1 MNDSAIKS
9 YCIWARKEL
18 MAEVER
24 RCAIYDISENPTR
37 PADADAVNGLVLT
50 GAEKAQRKELLGTI
64 REEGYGQIVERAAY
78 TWFNRIMAI
87 RFMEVNDLL
96 PSRTRMLSANDG
108 SFKPQVLAEA
118 LSVDIE
124 RLDRARA
131 AELVQAG
138 DDEATFRCLFLAQCA
153 ELADCMPDVFEK
165 VGAAMELLLPD
176 GLLRDGGVVNRIVTD
191 ISESDWREGVQIVGW
206 MYQYYVSEKKDDYFS
221 SKRKASAED
230 IPCATQLFTPEWIV
244 RYLTENSLGRLWML
258 NNPQSGLAS
267 KMDYYFAPEDDADEF
282 LKIDDPEEITVLDP
296 ACGSGHIL
304 VYAFDLLA
312 AMYEERGYA
321 RRDIP
326 QLVLEKNLTGIEIDP
341 RAAAM
346 ASFALT
352 MKACEY
358 DGRFMRRGVR
368 PRITV
373 LEKVEFDEEQRRAI
387 ADMRHKQERPDMPF
401 LLGQTELLETL
412 AHLDEVGSL
421 FEPTPED
428 MGALRAA
435 VASFEDE
442 ADIFRFN
449 AKELTGRTLVELE
462 PLAAKYDV
470 VIANPPYMGS
480 SNMNS
485 WLSKWIK
492 DAYPNEKTDLFSAF
506 IKRNTVFAKPN
517 GELGFMSPYVWMF
530 ISSYEKLRRELI
542 DNKTITSLI
551 QLEYSGFAE
560 ATVPI
565 CTFTLHN
572 TRVDGYKGAYIRL
585 SDFRGSA
592 NQAPKTLEAIQNP
605 DCGWLYHTDADNYK
619 SIPGWPIAYWAS
631 LAMREAFEKG
641 TLLGEYCA
649 VKQGLAT
656 TDNKKFLR
664 LWHEISI
671 DLIDF
676 ECDSTDHIKAR
687 NSKWFPYNK
696 GGEFRKWY
704 GNYDYVVDYSNDGKE
719 IKASVLKKYPYLKTP
734 WFVVKNTEYY
744 FNESITWSLISSAA
758 PAFRYRTPGS
768 IFDVSGMS
776 MFVPKDK
783 QGFLLS
789 FCDSSVALWMLR
801 ILAPTLNFQVGDIA
815 RLPVIEDKSFA
826 HDSLVRQNIAL
837 AKTDWDVFET
847 SWDFECHPLVRG
859 ALVSEAFNAWSTEC
873 QERFDTLRANEEE
886 LNRIF
891 VHIYHMEDEVP
902 TDVPDDKVS
911 VRRADLL
918 RDVKSLI
925 SYAVGCTMG
934 RYSLDK
940 PGLVLANQGDGLD
953 EYLEQV
959 PDSTFKPDEDGIIPL
974 TDIEY
979 FHDDAIGLFV
989 DFLRVAY
996 GDEHLE
1002 ENLKFVADAIGSD
1015 GTSRQI
1021 IRAYFRNDFFA
1032 DHCKTYSVPGAGK
1045 RPIYWLF
1052 DSGKKGGFRALFYM
1066 HRYTPDLLARLRT
1079 EYVHPQQERYRT
1091 QLERIDDL
1099 MQTADKREQATL
1111 RKEHKKISDQLAEIN
1126 VYEEKVHH
1134 LADQMIS
1141 IDLDDGVKHNY
1152 ALFQDVLAKIK

>member
-1 MNDSAIKS
+1 
-9 YCIWARKEL
+9 

-24 RCAIYDISENPTR
+24 RCAIYDISENLTS
-37 PADADAVNGLVLT
+37 PADADAVNGQVLT
-50 GAEKAQRKELLGTI
+50 GAEKEQRKELLGTV
-64 REEGYGQIVERAAY
+64 REEGYDQVVERAAY

-124 RLDRARA
+124 GLDRARA
-131 AELVQAG
+131 AELVQGG
-138 DDEATFRCLFLAQCA
+138 DDEATFRYLFLAQCA

-176 GLLRDGGVVNRIVTD
+176 GLLREGGVVNRIVVD
-191 ISESDWREGVQIVGW
+191 IPESDWREGVQIVGW
-206 MYQYYVSEKKDDYFS
+206 MYQYYVSEKKDEYFT

-267 KMDYYFAPEDDADEF
+267 EMDYYLVPEGDAGEF
-282 LKIDDPEEITVLDP
+282 LKIEDPEEITVLDP

-358 DGRFMRRGVR
+358 DGRFLRRGVR
-368 PRITV
+368 PCITV
-373 LEKVEFDEEQRRAI
+373 LGKMELDEEQRRVI
-387 ADMRHKQERPDMPF
+387 ADMRHKQERFDAPF
-401 LLGQTELLETL
+401 LLDQAELLEVLT
-412 AHLDEVGSL
+412 HLDEVGSL
-421 FEPTPED
+421 FEPTSED
-428 MGALRAA
+428 MGLLRATA
-435 VASFEDE
+435 ASLEDGAGIFGFE
-442 ADIFRFN
+442 
-449 AKELTGRTLVELE
+449 AKEQISRVLAELE
-462 PLAAKYDV
+462 PLVAKYDV

-480 SNMNS
+480 GNMNQ
-485 WLSKWIK
+485 WLSGWVKEH
-492 DAYPNEKTDLFSAF
+492 YPDEKNDLFSAF
-506 IKRNTVFAKPN
+506 FKRNIKFAVPD
-517 GELGFMSPYVWMF
+517 GELGFMSPFVWMF

-542 DNKTITSLI
+542 GKRTITSLV
-551 QLEYSGFAE
+551 QLEYSGFAD

-565 CTFTLHN
+565 CAFTLYNSHKDSF
-572 TRVDGYKGAYIRL
+572 RGAYIRL
-585 SDFRGSA
+585 SDFRGSE
-592 NQAPKTLEAIQNP
+592 NQAPRALEAIQNP
-605 DCGWLYHTDADNYK
+605 DCGWFYHTDAESFK
-619 SIPGWPIAYWAS
+619 SIPGWPIAYWLS
-631 LAMREAFEKG
+631 NTMRAAYHHGK
-641 TLLGEYCA
+641 TLEDVAHPKVGM
-649 VKQGLAT
+649 QT
-656 TDNKKFLR
+656 SNNNKYLR
-664 LWHEISI
+664 LWWEIQYGEFNGSSKQ
-671 DLIDF
+671 LIW
-676 ECDSTDHIKAR
+676 IK
-687 NSKWFPYNK
+687 YLK
-696 GGEFRKWY
+696 GGSYRKWY
-704 GNYDYVVDYSNDGKE
+704 GNLEYLLHYKQTPEYILEQKNARVLDCSFLAMHKCTWSDITSGEPSFRYAPDDTFYDISGHCFFPSEKNQMFLLGYVNTSLV
-719 IKASVLKKYPYLKTP
+719 ALLKKA
-734 WFVVKNTEYY
+734 
-744 FNESITWSLISSAA
+744 FNST
-758 PAFRYRTPGS
+758 FH
-768 IFDVSGMS
+768 
-776 MFVPKDK
+776 
-783 QGFLLS
+783 
-789 FCDSSVALWMLR
+789 
-801 ILAPTLNFQVGDIA
+801 FQVGDLQKII
-815 RLPVIEDKSFA
+815 LPDVDDQTFDVVTAKAKKNVGIC
-826 HDSLVRQNIAL
+826 
-837 AKTDWDVFET
+837 KTDWDAFET
-847 SWDFECHPLVRG
+847 SWDFERHPLVCGSLISG
-859 ALVSEAFNAWSTEC
+859 AFDVWVDIC
-873 QERFDTLRANEEE
+873 QERFSKIKANEEE

-891 VHIYHMEDEVP
+891 AGICHMENEVP
-902 TDVPDDKVS
+902 IEVPDDKVS
-911 VRRADLL
+911 VRRADLV

-925 SYAVGCTMG
+925 SYAIGCIMG

-959 PDSTFKPDEDGIIPL
+959 PNPTFKPDEDGIIPL
-974 TDIEY
+974 TEIEY

-989 DFLRVAY
+989 DFLCAAY
-996 GDEHLE
+996 GDEDLE
-1002 ENLKFVADAIGSD
+1002 ENLKFVADALGGD
-1015 GTSRQI
+1015 GTPRQI
-1021 IRAYFRNDFFA
+1021 IRTYFRNDFFA
-1032 DHCKTYSVPGAGK
+1032 DHCKTYSVPSSGK

-1091 QLERIDDL
+1091 QLERIDDSI
-1099 MQTADKREQATL
+1099 QTADKREQAML
-1111 RKEHKKISDQLAEIN
+1111 RKEHKKISEQLAETN

-1134 LADQMIS
+1134 LADQMIT
-1141 IDLDDGVKHNY
+1141 IDLDDGVNHNY

>member
-9 YCIWARKEL
+9 YCIWARREL

-24 RCAIYDISENPTR
+24 RCAIYDISENLTS
-37 PADADAVNGLVLT
+37 PADADAVNGQVLT
-50 GAEKAQRKELLGTI
+50 GAEKEQRKELLGTV
-64 REEGYGQIVERAAY
+64 REEGYNQVVERAAY

-108 SFKPQVLAEA
+108 SFKPQVLTEA
-118 LSVDIE
+118 LSVGIE
-124 RLDRARA
+124 GLDRARA
-131 AELVQAG
+131 AELVQGG

-176 GLLRDGGVVNRIVTD
+176 GLLREGGVVNRIVTD
-191 ISESDWREGVQIVGW
+191 IPESDWHEGVQIVGW
-206 MYQYYVSEKKDDYFS
+206 MYQYYVSEKKDEYFA
-221 SKRKASAED
+221 SKRKAAAED

-244 RYLTENSLGRLWML
+244 RYLAENSLGRLWML
-258 NNPQSGLAS
+258 NNPQSELTS
-267 KMDYYFAPEDDADEF
+267 KMDYYLAPGGAAGEF

-346 ASFALT
+346 ASFALI

-358 DGRFMRRGVR
+358 DGRFLRRGVR

-373 LEKVEFDEEQRRAI
+373 LEKVEFDEEERRAI
-387 ADMRHKQERPDMPF
+387 ADMGHEQERLDVPF

-421 FEPTPED
+421 LTPTTED
-428 MGALRAA
+428 MATLCATAA
-435 VASFEDE
+435 SLEDE
-442 ADIFRFN
+442 TSIFGFGAREQVDR
-449 AKELTGRTLVELE
+449 ALSELE

-492 DAYPNEKTDLFSAF
+492 DTYPNEKTDLFSAF
-506 IKRNTVFAKPN
+506 IKRNAIFTKQN

-542 DNKTITSLI
+542 GNKTITSLI

-565 CTFTLHN
+565 CAFTLHN
-572 TRVDGYKGAYIRL
+572 ARIDGYKGAYIRL

-605 DCGWLYHTDADNYK
+605 DCGWLYRTDAESFK
-619 SIPGWPIAYWAS
+619 AIPGWPIAYW
-631 LAMREAFEKG
+631 LN
-641 TLLGEYCA
+641 
-649 VKQGLAT
+649 V
-656 TDNKKFLR
+656 
-664 LWHEISI
+664 
-671 DLIDF
+671 
-676 ECDSTDHIKAR
+676 
-687 NSKWFPYNK
+687 NSKNAFNGESLSSVYYSAGRTKTHGNSIYLRCWWEVSDDSRHLFWMPYAN
-696 GGEFRKWY
+696 GGGFSKWY
-704 GNYDYVVDYSNDGKE
+704 GLNNDIINTTNEAVSFYKQHGGWPNEKCLNKE
-719 IKASVLKKYPYLKTP
+719 GVC
-734 WFVVKNTEYY
+734 
-744 FNESITWSLISSAA
+744 WSLITSS
-758 PAFRYRTPGS
+758 
-768 IFDVSGMS
+768 
-776 MFVPKDK
+776 
-783 QGFLLS
+783 
-789 FCDSSVALWMLR
+789 DSSFRLKASSFLYSSGSPTILPTSKDYNLACVAYLNSSVSHTWLKA
-801 ILAPTLNFQVGDIA
+801 LNPTLNTTVGDVLSLPNPFSRVRIA
-815 RLPVIEDKSFA
+815 DVNNLTKDNVG
-826 HDSLVRQNIAL
+826 LC
-837 AKTDWDVFET
+837 KTDWDSSET
-847 SWDFECHPLVRG
+847 SWDFKSHPFLAQSDQCNVLIADTFG
-859 ALVSEAFNAWSTEC
+859 VWQQEC
-873 QERFDTLRANEEE
+873 QERFNTLKANEEE

-891 VHIYHMEDEVP
+891 ACAYHMESEVP
-902 TDVPDDKVS
+902 IEVPNDKVS
-911 VRRADLL
+911 VRRADLV

-925 SYAVGCTMG
+925 SYAVGCIMG

-940 PGLVLANQGDGLD
+940 PGLMLANQGNGLN

-959 PDSTFKPDEDGIIPL
+959 PDPTFKPDEDGIIPL

-979 FHDDAIGLFV
+979 FHDDAMGLFV
-989 DFLRVAY
+989 EFMRAAY
-996 GDEHLE
+996 GDEYLE
-1002 ENLKFVADAIGSD
+1002 ENLKFIADALGGE
-1015 GTSRQI
+1015 GTPRQI

-1032 DHCKTYSVPGAGK
+1032 DHCKTYRK

-1052 DSGKKGGFRALFYM
+1052 DSGKTGGFRALFYM

-1091 QLERIDDL
+1091 QLERIDDA

-1111 RKEHKKISDQLAEIN
+1111 RKEYKKIADQLTETNA
-1126 VYEEKVHH
+1126 YEEKVHH
-1134 LADQMIS
+1134 LADQMIA
-1141 IDLDDGVKHNY
+1141 IDLDDGVNHNY